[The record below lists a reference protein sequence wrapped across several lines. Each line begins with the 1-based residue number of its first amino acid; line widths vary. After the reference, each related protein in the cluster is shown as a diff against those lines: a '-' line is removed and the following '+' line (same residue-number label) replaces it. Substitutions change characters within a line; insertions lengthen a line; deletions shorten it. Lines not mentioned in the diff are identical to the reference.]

1 MTTGLSRPNG
11 RVRAQARGPADERR
25 PRTLWGHLRKLYTY
39 RELIRSLALREVRT
53 RYKQSVL
60 GIGWTVLQPVMTMLI
75 FTAIFSRVL
84 RVGSEGVPYPIFSY
98 VALVPWTLFSAS
110 LIGGAP
116 SIINNM
122 GLVGKIYFPREIFPL
137 SVIGACSVDFVV
149 ASSIVG
155 VMLIWYQ
162 VSLAWTIL
170 LLPLLVVL
178 QTMLTVG
185 LLFVVS
191 SASVFIRDIRFVVP
205 LMTQMWMY
213 LTPIAYPISEV
224 PERYLSLYKLNPM
237 VGIIDGYRR
246 VVVHGRLPDFGTL
259 AVTAAVSVV
268 LLIGGYALFKRLEMR
283 FADII

>member
-1 MTTGLSRPNG
+1 M
-11 RVRAQARGPADERR
+11 
-25 PRTLWGHLRKLYTY
+25 
-39 RELIRSLALREVRT
+39 
-53 RYKQSVL
+53 
-60 GIGWTVLQPVMTMLI
+60 
-75 FTAIFSRVL
+75 
-84 RVGSEGVPYPIFSY
+84 
-98 VALVPWTLFSAS
+98 
-110 LIGGAP
+110 
-116 SIINNM
+116 
-122 GLVGKIYFPREIFPL
+122 
-137 SVIGACSVDFVV
+137 
-149 ASSIVG
+149 SSK
-155 VMLIWYQ
+155 
-162 VSLAWTIL
+162 
-170 LLPLLVVL
+170 
-178 QTMLTVG
+178 G

-224 PERYLSLYKLNPM
+224 PERYISLYRLNPM